1 MLNPFDSLPPAP
13 AAFQALSGT
22 APGAAANFCTTFQAA
37 EASTPF
43 AAAAVYYG
51 GGSNEQ
57 LQGANA
63 HGFLKRDPNAVGQ
76 YSASFAP
83 TERHAFLQST
93 SADPLTSAVQFHAE
107 PSNQARLPYLNPHVI
122 SSESGAPASPPCQ
135 FGQWST
141 CLKLSSDP
149 RAHSFMSAASSAFT
163 GLQNSAPATVQFQHP
178 YCQTGAFLRYLKH
191 QQQQHQ
197 HQQQQQMMPCMEK
210 PVKCM
215 WTDATTGS
223 PCCERVFSNMYDI
236 VSHLTVEHV
245 GTQDSNYHVCFW
257 KNCSRAGKPF
267 KAKYKLVNHIRVHT
281 GEKPFACPFPS
292 CGKVF
297 ARSENLKIHKRTHT
311 GEKPFR
317 CEFAGCDRRFANSSD
332 RKKHSHVH
340 TTDKPYYCRADGCG
354 KSYTHPSS
362 LRKHMKVHGKFVPI
376 SCNKDPVGSSGSSP
390 VASDGEPTTPS
401 VHKEEQSH
409 QLEPQVQDTND
420 SQQQQQQQQQ
430 QQHQQQQ
437 QQQQQ
442 QQLHHHHQAVQHLG
456 LNSQNPNLSE
466 WYVCHSGVPPLFN
479 YVNALTGNY

>member
-13 AAFQALSGT
+13 AAFQALSST

-51 GGSNEQ
+51 GGGNEQ

-63 HGFLKRDPNAVGQ
+63 HGFLKREPNAVGQ

-93 SADPLTSAVQFHAE
+93 SADPLTTAVQFHAE

-163 GLQNSAPATVQFQHP
+163 G
-178 YCQTGAFLRYLKH
+178 
-191 QQQQHQ
+191 
-197 HQQQQQMMPCMEK
+197 E
-210 PVKCM
+210 
-215 WTDATTGS
+215 
-223 PCCERVFSNMYDI
+223 
-236 VSHLTVEHV
+236 
-245 GTQDSNYHVCFW
+245 
-257 KNCSRAGKPF
+257 KPF
-267 KAKYKLVNHIRVHT
+267 K
-281 GEKPFACPFPS
+281 
-292 CGKVF
+292 
-297 ARSENLKIHKRTHT
+297 
-311 GEKPFR
+311 

-362 LRKHMKVHGKFVPI
+362 LRKHMKVHGKLVPI
-376 SCNKDPVGSSGSSP
+376 NCNKDPVGSSGSSP
-390 VASDGEPTTPS
+390 VASD
-401 VHKEEQSH
+401 
-409 QLEPQVQDTND
+409 
-420 SQQQQQQQQQ
+420 
-430 QQHQQQQ
+430 
-437 QQQQQ
+437 
-442 QQLHHHHQAVQHLG
+442 AVQHLG

-479 YVNALTGNY
+479 YVNGEQLRKIQSIC